1 MAITLQYP
9 ITMTHKNIVICHDK
23 SVVAYYR
30 IPNIPITLTDD
41 DRKEKHKFIVAQTIN
56 KLYKNKTFEV
66 ALVPKDYLLEE
77 KMNDFSN
84 ALAPNNRKLG
94 LKALLYSVNKLRQE
108 MEIPYQ
114 FDWIVGITLRKHSKS
129 NSLARLAYERFSELS
144 ELVANGIGYELQVED
159 DWYSDYLTD
168 EIAVYQ
174 IFSALRGQRLEDDEL
189 FYHQRMQYL
198 RYIPHLKQE
207 VIANRSLFNVTDTV
221 IKVLKGGFLK
231 LESPYGSSFLT
242 VLPVG
247 KYSTIFNGFYLAEF
261 VQRFNFPVELRIK
274 AEFIDRN
281 KIKGKMGRSNTRFL
295 NIMQEADNT
304 NTVQQDEII
313 TGALSLKD
321 LMKKVG
327 NKENILEYGAYL
339 IVSASSI
346 SQLRNRRQV
355 VLNYFDDMGVE
366 ISEASHDGPYLF
378 QSLLY
383 GQKLQ
388 KKTRTWTHLVTAQGF
403 AELMPFTNTIS
414 GNRIGWYIGRV
425 DNWIGRWDN
434 LSKAIQSSKNIV
446 LFNPTVGNKE
456 DIAGKITKNPHIIIT
471 GATGQGKSFLAQIIF
486 LSVALQNVKTLY
498 IDPKREL
505 RQHYQKVIS
514 NPEFAKKYPLRKQQI
529 ESFNFVTLDSSLPS
543 NHGVLDPIVVLRKEQ
558 AVEVAKNMLEFLLQS
573 VENVS
578 MDQKTAI
585 TETINEVVSKRQA
598 GQVVGFKHV
607 LETLKESPIEQIA
620 SVGRYLTSIVH
631 NSILELAFSDG
642 TTKGLDYES
651 QVTILEVANLK
662 LPKNDA
668 SKISDH
674 ERNSVALMFA
684 LGAFCTHFGER
695 HEDEDTLEFFDE
707 AWILMKSAEGQ
718 SVIKNMRRIGR
729 SKNNTLALI
738 TQSVHDAEN
747 DDDTTGFGTIFAF
760 YEKSEREDILKHVGL
775 EATEQN
781 LEWIDNMIAGQCLY
795 YDVYGN
801 LNMISIH
808 NLFKDI
814 DMLLKPM
821 KATVSSSLENKY
833 AS

>member
-261 VQRFNFPVELRIK
+261 VQRFNFPVELKIK

-434 LSKAIQSSKNIV
+434 LSKAIESSKNIV

-514 NPEFAKKYPLRKQQI
+514 SPEFAKKYPLRKQQI